1 MMGHPKLM
9 PNDRAIIIN
18 ADDFGI
24 THSANQAIVE
34 LFENDSITSSSLMVP
49 CTAAIEVPKLCS
61 MNHKIKVGIH
71 LTLTSTE
78 NYSLKPVFQKY
89 DLGSLVTD
97 EGFFPKDLTFV
108 EMNADPSQVKAELEA
123 QIIWALSHG
132 IDVTHLDSHA
142 GSVMGLAT
150 GRDFLEIVF
159 DLCEKYE
166 LPFNLPLRIIDQP
179 FFSRSQK
186 NLFKQRILSA
196 KRRGIGL
203 IDDLISLPYHL
214 EPGENYDQMR
224 DRLIRQIERCKPGIT
239 QIVAHPAKVTRELQ
253 SLTPHF
259 EKRGLEFQL
268 FNDPLIKH
276 TLQNN
281 HIKLISWEYL
291 RTLQR
296 SKKSPY

>member
-1 MMGHPKLM
+1 MLGKPWHM

-24 THSANQAIVE
+24 THSTNQAIVE

-49 CTAAIEVPKLCS
+49 CTAAKEVPKLCS

-78 NYSLKPVFQKY
+78 NYLLKPVFQQY
-89 DLGSLVTD
+89 RLDSLVTD
-97 EGFFPKDLTFV
+97 EGYFPNDSRV
-108 EMNADPSQVKAELEA
+108 IERYADPVQIKAELET
-123 QIIWALSHG
+123 QILWALSHN

-159 DLCEKYE
+159 DLCEKYK
-166 LPFNLPLRIIDQP
+166 LPFNLPLRIINQP
-179 FFSRSQK
+179 FLTRSQK
-186 NLFKQRILSA
+186 NLFEQRIQSA

-203 IDDLISLPYHL
+203 IDDLIPLPYHL
-214 EPGENYDQMR
+214 EPEEDYNHMR
-224 DRLIRQIERCKPGIT
+224 DMLIRQIEGCKPGIT

-259 EKRGLEFQL
+259 KKRGLEFLL
-268 FNDPLIKH
+268 FNDPIIKH

-281 HIKLISWEYL
+281 HIKLISWDYL
-291 RTLQR
+291 RTL
-296 SKKSPY
+296 